1 MRRLFIYLMM
11 SVLVHLLAGC
21 EDKGVT
27 AALADVSGLI
37 ANGRSDSALILLDS
51 LESGEL
57 RLDRH
62 SRMLCRLYRQNAYN
76 KLDTIFRS
84 TDEAQALADYFD
96 DNGTPNE
103 QMLAY
108 YLLGRAYY
116 DIKEAP
122 MALSSFLKASERA
135 DTTAADCDFR
145 QLSRVYGQMG
155 HLFYYQ
161 NLMEQSLQC
170 DDKSIE
176 YGFKGKDTLNA
187 ILSMTGKIAPYYDLS
202 KVDSAISVG
211 EQASDL
217 AKLHGYR
224 NLSAAIL
231 GGIIS
236 KLIEKGDIPKAQHFL
251 DIYESESGYFDNN
264 RDIKKGMET
273 YYYVKGLFYLNK
285 ENFDSAEYYFRKELR
300 DGKDFN
306 NQNAGSRGLA
316 LLFQKTHKPDSAAKY
331 ALYSYAMND
340 SVYAQMATDKV
351 EQMQALYDY
360 SRHQEIAQQER
371 EKREKTE
378 QENATILNICVG
390 LLLIVILSI
399 YIIRREKKKRQ
410 DEHVRY
416 DKSVASLAKVQTELN
431 RLRSH
436 REEFADVVSNLEQMR
451 VHERELN
458 LLIEEK
464 EKEVEQLLQEIDS
477 YKNRYKEQNISA
489 EDMLKSSS
497 VYESIK
503 KRADRGEM
511 LADGE
516 WQELNKLVIETLP
529 HFYNFISSKKHNLNN
544 NEFKV
549 CILRRLDF
557 TPKAIAYMLNL
568 SPSSITKI
576 RNNMSKKL
584 FGEEDNSKEFDKML
598 KQLS

>member
-135 DTTAADCDFR
+135 DTTAADCDYK
-145 QLSRVYGQMG
+145 QLGIVYGQTSE
-155 HLFYYQ
+155 LFYQQ
-161 NLMEQSLQC
+161 NLMEQSLDYENKAIQY
-170 DDKSIE
+170 SWL
-176 YGFKGKDTLNA
+176 GRDTLSA
-187 ILSMTGKIAPYYDLS
+187 IMANVNKISTYLGFS
-202 KVDSAISVG
+202 QIDSAINLC
-211 EQASDL
+211 EKTAFM
-217 AKLHGYR
+217 AKEFGFPQVAFSTQGL
-224 NLSAAIL
+224 
-231 GGIIS
+231 IIS
-236 KLIEKGDIPKAQHFL
+236 YLIERGDLKKAEQFMKG
-251 DIYESESGYFDNN
+251 YESGSGYFDSLNN
-264 RDIKKGMET
+264 IEIGREV
-273 YYYVKGLFYLNK
+273 YYYTKGQYFFSVNNY
-285 ENFDSAEYYFRKELR
+285 DSAEYYFRKELR

-371 EKREKTE
+371 DKREKIE
-378 QENATILNICVG
+378 QENATMWNICIG

-410 DEHVRY
+410 DEHVKY

-464 EKEVEQLLQEIDS
+464 EKEVEHLLQEIDS

-489 EDMLKSSS
+489 EDVLKNSS

-503 KRADRGEM
+503 KKADRGDV

-529 HFYNFISSKKHNLNN
+529 HFYNFISSRKHNLNN
-544 NEFKV
+544 NEFKI

-557 TPKAIAYMLNL
+557 APKTIAYMLNL
-568 SPSSITKI
+568 SPSSVTKI

-584 FGEEDNSKEFDKML
+584 FGEDSNSKEFDKLL
-598 KQLS
+598 KNLL